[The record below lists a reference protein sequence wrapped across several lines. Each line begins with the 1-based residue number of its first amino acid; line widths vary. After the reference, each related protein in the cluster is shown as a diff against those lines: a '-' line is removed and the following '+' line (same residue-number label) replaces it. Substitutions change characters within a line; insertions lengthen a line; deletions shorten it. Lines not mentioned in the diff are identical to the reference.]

1 MFTRIEENWLCSVI
15 SKVTGGSRGQGV
27 PAFGNVFDSGN
38 GIVSQKAAESP
49 AAFSNPEMSL
59 KSGFDSN
66 AE

>member
-1 MFTRIEENWLCSVI
+1 VKRGSV
-15 SKVTGGSRGQGV
+15 KV
-27 PAFGNVFDSGN
+27 ALM
-38 GIVSQKAAESP
+38 AP